1 MASAAYS
8 EDNNIQ
14 EPAAK
19 LFEDNLDWRSVFVF
33 NTETFGPGSL
43 LGRKDATEVVL
54 VRELD
59 AALCKLNPKLAA
71 TPEGRAKLTLARDQL
86 LDADPTKTLLQH
98 NETKWRL
105 MRDGITLKSPGG
117 NAAEDVHVTVI
128 DFQNP
133 TKNDFLVVRELWV

>member
-19 LFEDNLDWRSVFVF
+19 LFEDNLDWRSVFAF
-33 NTETFGPGSL
+33 NTETFGAGSL

-71 TPEGRAKLTLARDQL
+71 TPVGRAKLSLARDQL

-98 NETKWRL
+98 NEAKWC
-105 MRDGITLKSPGG
+105 
-117 NAAEDVHVTVI
+117 
-128 DFQNP
+128 
-133 TKNDFLVVRELWV
+133 

>member
-19 LFEDNLDWRSVFVF
+19 LFEDNLDWRSVFAF
-33 NTETFGPGSL
+33 NTETFGAGSL

-54 VRELD
+54 TRELD
-59 AALCKLNPKLAA
+59 AALSKLNPKLAA
-71 TPEGRAKLTLARDQL
+71 TPEGRAKLALARDQL

-98 NETKWRL
+98 NEAKWRL
-105 MRDGITLKSPGG
+105 MCDGITLKSPGG

-128 DFQNP
+128 DFHNQKRQENYSMD
-133 TKNDFLVVRELWV
+133 TSWL

>member
-19 LFEDNLDWRSVFVF
+19 LFEDNLDWRSVFAF
-33 NTETFGPGSL
+33 NTETFGAGSL

-71 TPEGRAKLTLARDQL
+71 TPEGRDKISFVNQLVANPLNTFLNFRKCSEVACLKVNDETLGDL
-86 LDADPTKTLLQH
+86 GML
-98 NETKWRL
+98 
-105 MRDGITLKSPGG
+105 
-117 NAAEDVHVTVI
+117 
-128 DFQNP
+128 
-133 TKNDFLVVRELWV
+133 

>member
-1 MASAAYS
+1 MASADYS

-19 LFEDNLDWRSVFVF
+19 LFGDNLDWRSVYAF
-33 NTETFGPGSL
+33 NAETFGPASL

-59 AALCKLNPKLAA
+59 AALAKLNPKLAA
-71 TPEGRAKLTLARDQL
+71 TPNGHSKLSIARDQL

-98 NETKWRL
+98 NE
-105 MRDGITLKSPGG
+105 
-117 NAAEDVHVTVI
+117 A
-128 DFQNP
+128 
-133 TKNDFLVVRELWV
+133 

>member
-14 EPAAK
+14 DPAAK
-19 LFEDNLDWRSVFVF
+19 LFEDNLDWRSVFAF
-33 NTETFGPGSL
+33 NTETFGAGSL

-71 TPEGRAKLTLARDQL
+71 TPEGRAILCAPAGLVCVCVCVCSLRARE
-86 LDADPTKTLLQH
+86 H
-98 NETKWRL
+98 EC
-105 MRDGITLKSPGG
+105 
-117 NAAEDVHVTVI
+117 E
-128 DFQNP
+128 
-133 TKNDFLVVRELWV
+133 

>member
-19 LFEDNLDWRSVFVF
+19 LFEDNLDWRSVFAF
-33 NTETFGPGSL
+33 NTETFGAGSL

-59 AALCKLNPKLAA
+59 AALCKLNP
-71 TPEGRAKLTLARDQL
+71 
-86 LDADPTKTLLQH
+86 
-98 NETKWRL
+98 N
-105 MRDGITLKSPGG
+105 
-117 NAAEDVHVTVI
+117 
-128 DFQNP
+128 
-133 TKNDFLVVRELWV
+133 VVSQK